1 MAVGQEIQVIYY
13 PIREDM
19 ARRAKE
25 MNSFSGYIEGT
36 ATAEYRR
43 CVDQA
48 VEAAKHQK
56 EKVDPIYHGKIDALV
71 DTYARKLA
79 DNMNRRFEI
88 DSRVPSVMV
97 AGPANFPTGK
107 KEKQNAAGNQNMEG
121 WRQVQGIL
129 DKIKSTGMG
138 GIRADHP
145 HAVEQLE
152 QKLKGLEQSQQTM
165 KEVNAY
171 YRKHKTLD
179 GCTALSAAEIE
190 KLKASMAQ
198 PWHLGDKPFASYVLS
213 NNSAEIRRIRSRI
226 AELKEYAET
235 GFRGWEFAGGKAVAN
250 QEMNRLQLI
259 FEGKPSAEERQILRR
274 NGFKWAPSASAWQRQ
289 LNQQAIVAA
298 GRIDF
303 IRPLSGEHGKIMVV
317 TFSDSEEHIIQKIMD
332 VLMVEPV
339 MAHPLEK
346 SLTSNILTSP
356 NLEIRINE
364 QTVYHDNHS
373 VPLTHHEFFTLLYLA
388 QHPSW
393 VLSKEQIYEAVWKAD
408 PEQCGA
414 AANVVYSLR
423 WKIGDGYI
431 ETVVGSGYRF
441 VG

>member
-1 MAVGQEIQVIYY
+1 ME
-13 PIREDM
+13 
-19 ARRAKE
+19 
-25 MNSFSGYIEGT
+25 EG
-36 ATAEYRR
+36 RL
-43 CVDQA
+43 
-48 VEAAKHQK
+48 
-56 EKVDPIYHGKIDALV
+56 G
-71 DTYARKLA
+71 
-79 DNMNRRFEI
+79 
-88 DSRVPSVMV
+88 
-97 AGPANFPTGK
+97 
-107 KEKQNAAGNQNMEG
+107 
-121 WRQVQGIL
+121 QGIL

-259 FEGKPSAEERQILRR
+259 FEEKPSAEERQILRR

-289 LNQQAIVAA
+289 LNQQAIAAA

-303 IRPLSGEHGKIMVV
+303 IRPLSGEHPRDLQPKAK
-317 TFSDSEEHIIQKIMD
+317 Q
-332 VLMVEPV
+332 
-339 MAHPLEK
+339 
-346 SLTSNILTSP
+346 SP
-356 NLEIRINE
+356 GR
-364 QTVYHDNHS
+364 D
-373 VPLTHHEFFTLLYLA
+373 
-388 QHPSW
+388 
-393 VLSKEQIYEAVWKAD
+393 
-408 PEQCGA
+408 
-414 AANVVYSLR
+414 
-423 WKIGDGYI
+423 
-431 ETVVGSGYRF
+431 ETVR
-441 VG
+441 

>member
-88 DSRVPSVMV
+88 DARVPSVMV

-107 KEKQNAAGNQNMEG
+107 KEKQNAAGNQNMEE

-152 QKLKGLEQSQQTM
+152 QKLKGLGAVPTDDERGKCILPKAQDAGWMYSTQCGGD
-165 KEVNAY
+165 
-171 YRKHKTLD
+171 RKTQGID
-179 GCTALSAAEIE
+179 GTALA
-190 KLKASMAQ
+190 
-198 PWHLGDKPFASYVLS
+198 F
-213 NNSAEIRRIRSRI
+213 
-226 AELKEYAET
+226 
-235 GFRGWEFAGGKAVAN
+235 GG
-250 QEMNRLQLI
+250 
-259 FEGKPSAEERQILRR
+259 
-274 NGFKWAPSASAWQRQ
+274 
-289 LNQQAIVAA
+289 
-298 GRIDF
+298 
-303 IRPLSGEHGKIMVV
+303 
-317 TFSDSEEHIIQKIMD
+317 
-332 VLMVEPV
+332 
-339 MAHPLEK
+339 
-346 SLTSNILTSP
+346 
-356 NLEIRINE
+356 
-364 QTVYHDNHS
+364 
-373 VPLTHHEFFTLLYLA
+373 
-388 QHPSW
+388 
-393 VLSKEQIYEAVWKAD
+393 
-408 PEQCGA
+408 
-414 AANVVYSLR
+414 
-423 WKIGDGYI
+423 
-431 ETVVGSGYRF
+431 
-441 VG
+441 

>member
-88 DSRVPSVMV
+88 DARVPSVMV

-107 KEKQNAAGNQNMEG
+107 KEKQNAAGNQNMEE

-250 QEMNRLQLI
+250 QEITACSLFLKESRLL
-259 FEGKPSAEERQILRR
+259 R
-274 NGFKWAPSASAWQRQ
+274 NGRYFAEMGSNGRQAP
-289 LNQQAIVAA
+289 VH
-298 GRIDF
+298 GR
-303 IRPLSGEHGKIMVV
+303 
-317 TFSDSEEHIIQKIMD
+317 DS
-332 VLMVEPV
+332 
-339 MAHPLEK
+339 
-346 SLTSNILTSP
+346 
-356 NLEIRINE
+356 
-364 QTVYHDNHS
+364 
-373 VPLTHHEFFTLLYLA
+373 
-388 QHPSW
+388 
-393 VLSKEQIYEAVWKAD
+393 
-408 PEQCGA
+408 
-414 AANVVYSLR
+414 
-423 WKIGDGYI
+423 
-431 ETVVGSGYRF
+431 
-441 VG
+441 

>member
-88 DSRVPSVMV
+88 DARVPSVMV

-107 KEKQNAAGNQNMEG
+107 KEKQNAAGNQNMEE

-129 DKIKSTGMG
+129 DKIKSMGMG

-259 FEGKPSAEERQILRR
+259 FEEKPSAEERQILRR

-289 LNQQAIVAA
+289 LNQQAIAAA

-303 IRPLSGEHGKIMVV
+303 IRPLSGEHPRDLQPKAK
-317 TFSDSEEHIIQKIMD
+317 Q
-332 VLMVEPV
+332 
-339 MAHPLEK
+339 
-346 SLTSNILTSP
+346 SP
-356 NLEIRINE
+356 GR
-364 QTVYHDNHS
+364 D
-373 VPLTHHEFFTLLYLA
+373 
-388 QHPSW
+388 
-393 VLSKEQIYEAVWKAD
+393 
-408 PEQCGA
+408 
-414 AANVVYSLR
+414 
-423 WKIGDGYI
+423 
-431 ETVVGSGYRF
+431 ETVR
-441 VG
+441 

>member
-1 MAVGQEIQVIYY
+1 
-13 PIREDM
+13 
-19 ARRAKE
+19 
-25 MNSFSGYIEGT
+25 
-36 ATAEYRR
+36 
-43 CVDQA
+43 
-48 VEAAKHQK
+48 
-56 EKVDPIYHGKIDALV
+56 
-71 DTYARKLA
+71 
-79 DNMNRRFEI
+79 
-88 DSRVPSVMV
+88 
-97 AGPANFPTGK
+97 
-107 KEKQNAAGNQNMEG
+107 
-121 WRQVQGIL
+121 
-129 DKIKSTGMG
+129 MG

-152 QKLKGLEQSQQTM
+152 QKLKGLEQSQQTL

-289 LNQQAIVAA
+289 LNQQAIAAA

-303 IRPLSGEHGKIMVV
+303 IRPLSGEHPRDLQPKAK
-317 TFSDSEEHIIQKIMD
+317 Q
-332 VLMVEPV
+332 
-339 MAHPLEK
+339 
-346 SLTSNILTSP
+346 SP
-356 NLEIRINE
+356 GR
-364 QTVYHDNHS
+364 D
-373 VPLTHHEFFTLLYLA
+373 
-388 QHPSW
+388 
-393 VLSKEQIYEAVWKAD
+393 
-408 PEQCGA
+408 
-414 AANVVYSLR
+414 
-423 WKIGDGYI
+423 
-431 ETVVGSGYRF
+431 ETVR
-441 VG
+441 

>member
-1 MAVGQEIQVIYY
+1 MVEKQENSVLYY
-13 PIREDM
+13 PIREDA
-19 ARRAKE
+19 ARRTKE
-25 MNSFSGYIEGT
+25 MNSFSDYKEGS

-48 VEAAKHQK
+48 VEIAKQQK

-71 DTYARKLA
+71 DNYARKLA
-79 DNMNRRFEI
+79 DNMNRGFEI
-88 DSRVPSVMV
+88 DARVPSVMV
-97 AGPANFPTGK
+97 AGPSNFPTGK
-107 KEKQNAAGNQNMEG
+107 KEKQNAARAQNMEE

-152 QKLKGLEQSQQTM
+152 QKLKGLEQSQQTL

-289 LNQQAIVAA
+289 LNQQAIAAA

-303 IRPLSGEHGKIMVV
+303 IRPLSGEHPRDLQPKAK
-317 TFSDSEEHIIQKIMD
+317 Q
-332 VLMVEPV
+332 
-339 MAHPLEK
+339 
-346 SLTSNILTSP
+346 SP
-356 NLEIRINE
+356 GR
-364 QTVYHDNHS
+364 D
-373 VPLTHHEFFTLLYLA
+373 
-388 QHPSW
+388 
-393 VLSKEQIYEAVWKAD
+393 
-408 PEQCGA
+408 
-414 AANVVYSLR
+414 
-423 WKIGDGYI
+423 
-431 ETVVGSGYRF
+431 ETVR
-441 VG
+441 